1 MIVTAIDLSHGLE
14 GILKLFPHTVREK
27 NLRSCWILFPHR
39 IIQWKKFLL

>member
-1 MIVTAIDLSHGLE
+1 ME
-14 GILKLFPHTVREK
+14 TVDVIIPAYRPGK